1 MSGRHWTKYFLV
13 NFKAPVFKW
22 LEREIG
28 FEAILRN
35 LILRSIK
42 EKQGITREDYIR
54 MFRIRE
60 LRNVWKKCFKTKF
73 LYREMMCGKAELASK
88 LVNAKFADIF
98 ERVFFTGRFP
108 YIAGPPTY
116 QSSRR

>member
-13 NFKAPVFKW
+13 NFKASMFKW

-28 FEAILRN
+28 FEAIKRN
-35 LILRSIK
+35 LILRSIM
-42 EKQGITREDYIR
+42 EKNGIVREDYIAI
-54 MFRIRE
+54 FGIRE

-88 LVNAKFADIF
+88 LVNAKFANIF
-98 ERVFFTGRFP
+98 ERVLITGRFP

>member
-1 MSGRHWTKYFLV
+1 MSGRHWTKYLLV

-35 LILRSIK
+35 PILKSIK
-42 EKQGITREDYIR
+42 KKKGISREDYVA
-54 MFRIRE
+54 MFGIRE

-88 LVNAKFADIF
+88 LVNAKFAHIF
-98 ERVFFTGRFP
+98 ERVFATGRFP